1 MPSTRCWI
9 LPVEMANPSH
19 RAVTVS
25 QSLTELDP
33 DLVETLRLSWTRSS
47 AYLVVGTQV
56 SDNARCDPRPEI
68 GCYVGSREVGC
79 VELTRPEGEV

>member
-1 MPSTRCWI
+1 M
-9 LPVEMANPSH
+9 LPVEMAYPSH

-68 GCYVGSREVGC
+68 GCYVGSREGGW
-79 VELTRPEGEV
+79 VELTRPEREV